1 MIPLRVITDYS
12 LLHSL
17 IKVPDLINFLV
28 EKDIKVCGI
37 CDENL
42 SGSIYFYD
50 LCISNGIKPL
60 IGLSIKIGEF
70 EVLIYAKNY
79 DGYKNLIKINSLKQE
94 KLIELDDLEE
104 YLDNVLV
111 ILPSASV
118 GLYTWFK
125 DRCKVY
131 FGYINQIEKIN
142 VYKYSSDCLYI
153 KEIKT
158 LKQESV
164 DYLKYLDMLRK
175 EVVQEHDE
183 YFDMNMDNTNYDKFI
198 NEINI
203 EIPKNNRYIP
213 KYRDNSKEFL
223 RLLASKGLMKRLNG
237 EISKIYQDRLNY
249 ELSVIE
255 KMGFVDYFLIVYDY
269 VLYAKKNNILVGPG
283 RGSAAGSLVSFVLG
297 ITEIDPIKYNLMF
310 ERFLNPERV
319 TMPDID
325 IDFDALKREEV
336 INYVK
341 RKYGEKNVAL
351 GLTYTTL
358 KAKLVLREVG
368 KLLNIRDDLVDKF
381 TKAIKYDKLKDNL
394 RDEVVKKYLTNYK
407 ELKEMFRIS
416 LELEGLKKNTSVHA
430 SGVVISSV
438 ELDKIIPVLK
448 DGDNLITGITV
459 DEHLE
464 SMGLLKMDFLAL
476 KNLTTI
482 SNIINNIGKN
492 VLKDIKFNE
501 SSVYKLFSDG
511 DTDGIFQFETSLM
524 RNLVSKIKPT
534 CFNDLVASVALG
546 RPGPINEANSY
557 VLRKNGKEKVTYID
571 NRLKSILE
579 DTYGI
584 LIYQEQIIEILGLVG
599 GFKYSEADIIRR
611 AISKKKISIM
621 NEYFEKFINGAI
633 SNGYSKEDA
642 TKIYELIVRFASYGF
657 NKSHSVAYA
666 MVAYQMAYLKV
677 FYPEY
682 FLIEMLNNNTDKQS
696 SYFAFLK
703 NRGMILIKPDI
714 NISKIEFYVK
724 GKNVIMPMWQIK
736 GINREIARKII
747 DARGNGFIDYFDF
760 VSKTHEFLD
769 SSLIEALIKANA
781 LRSLK
786 LNQNTLLNNLE
797 SATNYGA
804 LNDESGLIKKPVIIE
819 YPEFSDSILRS
830 NELNAYGYYLSN
842 HPSSNFKCFKIGDIN
857 KYLFKNVKCVVLV
870 ERINKIKTKKGDDMA
885 FIRASDE
892 SGSCDFTVFPEKF
905 KLLDSLKE
913 NDLIEISGSVSKRFD
928 KVSIIV
934 NNIMKEGTHE

>member
-50 LCISNGIKPL
+50 LCINSGIKPL

-94 KLIELDDLEE
+94 KLVELDDLEE

-131 FGYINQIEKIN
+131 FGYTNQIEKIN

-153 KEIKT
+153 KKIKT

-183 YFDMNMDNTNYDKFI
+183 YFDMNIDNTNYDKFI

-237 EISKIYQDRLNY
+237 KISKIYQDRLNY

-381 TKAIKYDKLKDNL
+381 TKAIKYDKLSVNL

-416 LELEGLKKNTSVHA
+416 LKLEGLKKNTSVHA

-492 VLKDIKFNE
+492 VLKDIIAE
-501 SSVYKLFSDG
+501 S
-511 DTDGIFQFETSLM
+511 
-524 RNLVSKIKPT
+524 N
-534 CFNDLVASVALG
+534 
-546 RPGPINEANSY
+546 
-557 VLRKNGKEKVTYID
+557 
-571 NRLKSILE
+571 
-579 DTYGI
+579 
-584 LIYQEQIIEILGLVG
+584 
-599 GFKYSEADIIRR
+599 
-611 AISKKKISIM
+611 
-621 NEYFEKFINGAI
+621 
-633 SNGYSKEDA
+633 
-642 TKIYELIVRFASYGF
+642 
-657 NKSHSVAYA
+657 
-666 MVAYQMAYLKV
+666 
-677 FYPEY
+677 
-682 FLIEMLNNNTDKQS
+682 
-696 SYFAFLK
+696 
-703 NRGMILIKPDI
+703 
-714 NISKIEFYVK
+714 
-724 GKNVIMPMWQIK
+724 
-736 GINREIARKII
+736 
-747 DARGNGFIDYFDF
+747 
-760 VSKTHEFLD
+760 
-769 SSLIEALIKANA
+769 
-781 LRSLK
+781 
-786 LNQNTLLNNLE
+786 
-797 SATNYGA
+797 
-804 LNDESGLIKKPVIIE
+804 
-819 YPEFSDSILRS
+819 
-830 NELNAYGYYLSN
+830 
-842 HPSSNFKCFKIGDIN
+842 
-857 KYLFKNVKCVVLV
+857 
-870 ERINKIKTKKGDDMA
+870 
-885 FIRASDE
+885 
-892 SGSCDFTVFPEKF
+892 
-905 KLLDSLKE
+905 
-913 NDLIEISGSVSKRFD
+913 
-928 KVSIIV
+928 
-934 NNIMKEGTHE
+934 

>member
-50 LCISNGIKPL
+50 LCINNGIKPL

-104 YLDNVLV
+104 YLGDVLV

-153 KEIKT
+153 KKIKT

-175 EVVQEHDE
+175 EDVQEHDE
-183 YFDMNMDNTNYDKFI
+183 YFDMNIDNTNYDKFI

-237 EISKIYQDRLNY
+237 KISKIYQDRLNY

-341 RKYGEKNVAL
+341 RKYGEKCVAL

-358 KAKLVLREVG
+358 KARLVLREVG

-381 TKAIKYDKLKDNL
+381 TKAIKYDKLSVNL

-416 LELEGLKKNTSVHA
+416 LKLEGLKKNTSVHA

-492 VLKDIKFNE
+492 VLKNIKFNE

-571 NRLKSILE
+571 NRLKGILE

-611 AISKKKISIM
+611 AISKKKIGIM

-633 SNGYSKEDA
+633 NNGYSKEDA

-736 GINREIARKII
+736 GINREITRKII
-747 DARGNGFIDYFDF
+747 DVRGNGFIDYFDF

-769 SSLIEALIKANA
+769 SSLIEA
-781 LRSLK
+781 
-786 LNQNTLLNNLE
+786 
-797 SATNYGA
+797 
-804 LNDESGLIKKPVIIE
+804 
-819 YPEFSDSILRS
+819 ILQ
-830 NELNAYGYYLSN
+830 L
-842 HPSSNFKCFKIGDIN
+842 DI
-857 KYLFKNVKCVVLV
+857 
-870 ERINKIKTKKGDDMA
+870 
-885 FIRASDE
+885 
-892 SGSCDFTVFPEKF
+892 
-905 KLLDSLKE
+905 
-913 NDLIEISGSVSKRFD
+913 
-928 KVSIIV
+928 
-934 NNIMKEGTHE
+934 

>member
-1 MIPLRVITDYS
+1 M
-12 LLHSL
+12 
-17 IKVPDLINFLV
+17 
-28 EKDIKVCGI
+28 C
-37 CDENL
+37 
-42 SGSIYFYD
+42 
-50 LCISNGIKPL
+50 
-60 IGLSIKIGEF
+60 
-70 EVLIYAKNY
+70 
-79 DGYKNLIKINSLKQE
+79 
-94 KLIELDDLEE
+94 
-104 YLDNVLV
+104 
-111 ILPSASV
+111 
-118 GLYTWFK
+118 
-125 DRCKVY
+125 
-131 FGYINQIEKIN
+131 
-142 VYKYSSDCLYI
+142 
-153 KEIKT
+153 
-158 LKQESV
+158 
-164 DYLKYLDMLRK
+164 
-175 EVVQEHDE
+175 
-183 YFDMNMDNTNYDKFI
+183 
-198 NEINI
+198 
-203 EIPKNNRYIP
+203 
-213 KYRDNSKEFL
+213 
-223 RLLASKGLMKRLNG
+223 
-237 EISKIYQDRLNY
+237 
-249 ELSVIE
+249 
-255 KMGFVDYFLIVYDY
+255 
-269 VLYAKKNNILVGPG
+269 
-283 RGSAAGSLVSFVLG
+283 
-297 ITEIDPIKYNLMF
+297 
-310 ERFLNPERV
+310 
-319 TMPDID
+319 
-325 IDFDALKREEV
+325 
-336 INYVK
+336 
-341 RKYGEKNVAL
+341 
-351 GLTYTTL
+351 LTYTTL

-381 TKAIKYDKLKDNL
+381 TKAIKYDKLSVNL

-571 NRLKSILE
+571 SRLKGILE

-611 AISKKKISIM
+611 AISKKKMSIM

-682 FLIEMLNNNTDKQS
+682 FLIEMLNNKVV
-696 SYFAFLK
+696 
-703 NRGMILIKPDI
+703 ILH
-714 NISKIEFYVK
+714 F
-724 GKNVIMPMWQIK
+724 
-736 GINREIARKII
+736 
-747 DARGNGFIDYFDF
+747 
-760 VSKTHEFLD
+760 
-769 SSLIEALIKANA
+769 
-781 LRSLK
+781 
-786 LNQNTLLNNLE
+786 
-797 SATNYGA
+797 
-804 LNDESGLIKKPVIIE
+804 
-819 YPEFSDSILRS
+819 
-830 NELNAYGYYLSN
+830 
-842 HPSSNFKCFKIGDIN
+842 
-857 KYLFKNVKCVVLV
+857 
-870 ERINKIKTKKGDDMA
+870 
-885 FIRASDE
+885 
-892 SGSCDFTVFPEKF
+892 
-905 KLLDSLKE
+905 
-913 NDLIEISGSVSKRFD
+913 
-928 KVSIIV
+928 
-934 NNIMKEGTHE
+934 

>member
-28 EKDIKVCGI
+28 EKNIKVCGI

-50 LCISNGIKPL
+50 LCINNGIKPL

-104 YLDNVLV
+104 YIDNVLV

-153 KEIKT
+153 KKIKT

-183 YFDMNMDNTNYDKFI
+183 YFDMNIDNTNYDKFI

-237 EISKIYQDRLNY
+237 KISKIYQDRLNY

-381 TKAIKYDKLKDNL
+381 TKAIKYDKLSVNL

-416 LELEGLKKNTSVHA
+416 LKLEGLKKNTSVHA

-571 NRLKSILE
+571 NRLKGILE

-611 AISKKKISIM
+611 AISKKKMSIM
-621 NEYFEKFINGAI
+621 NEYFEKFINGAT

-714 NISKIEFYVK
+714 NISRIEFYVK
-724 GKNVIMPMWQIK
+724 
-736 GINREIARKII
+736 
-747 DARGNGFIDYFDF
+747 
-760 VSKTHEFLD
+760 
-769 SSLIEALIKANA
+769 
-781 LRSLK
+781 
-786 LNQNTLLNNLE
+786 
-797 SATNYGA
+797 
-804 LNDESGLIKKPVIIE
+804 
-819 YPEFSDSILRS
+819 
-830 NELNAYGYYLSN
+830 
-842 HPSSNFKCFKIGDIN
+842 
-857 KYLFKNVKCVVLV
+857 
-870 ERINKIKTKKGDDMA
+870 
-885 FIRASDE
+885 
-892 SGSCDFTVFPEKF
+892 
-905 KLLDSLKE
+905 
-913 NDLIEISGSVSKRFD
+913 
-928 KVSIIV
+928 
-934 NNIMKEGTHE
+934 

>member
-1 MIPLRVITDYS
+1 MQIPLRVITDYS
-12 LLHSL
+12 LLKSL

-60 IGLSIKIGEF
+60 IGLSIKIDD
-70 EVLIYAKNY
+70 LDILLYAKNY

-94 KLIELDDLEE
+94 KLLELNDLEE

-125 DRCKVY
+125 DRCMVY
-131 FGYINQIEKIN
+131 FGYINQIEKMN

-158 LKQESV
+158 LKKESV
-164 DYLKYLDMLRK
+164 GYLKYLDMLRK
-175 EVVQEHDE
+175 ENVEEHDE
-183 YFDMNMDNTNYDKFI
+183 YFIEYVDDTNYDKFI
-198 NEINI
+198 SEVNI

-223 RLLASKGLMKRLNG
+223 RLLASKGLMKRLG
-237 EISKIYQDRLNY
+237 GSVSKIYQDRLNY

-341 RKYGEKNVAL
+341 NKYGKNNVAL

-368 KLLNIRDDLVDKF
+368 KLLNIRDDLIDKF
-381 TKAIKYDKLKDNL
+381 TKTIKYDKLSDNL
-394 RDEVVKKYLTNYK
+394 TLDVVRKYLTNYK
-407 ELKEMFRIS
+407 ELKEVFKIS

-438 ELDKIIPVLK
+438 RLDNIIPVLI

-492 VLKDIKFNE
+492 VLKDITFNE

-524 RNLVSKIKPT
+524 KNLVSKIKPT

-557 VLRKNGKEKVTYID
+557 VLRKNGKEDITYI
-571 NRLKSILE
+571 NNKLSGILKE
-579 DTYGI
+579 TYGI

-611 AISKKKISIM
+611 AISKKKISVM
-621 NEYFEKFINGAI
+621 NSYFEKFVNGAI
-633 SNGYSKEDA
+633 NRGYTYDEAK
-642 TKIYELIVRFASYGF
+642 KIYDLIVKFASYGF

-677 FYPEY
+677 LYPEY

-703 NRGMILIKPDI
+703 SKGMILIKPDI
-714 NISKIEFYVK
+714 NISKIEFYVN
-724 GKNVIMPMWQIK
+724 GKNVVMPMWKIK
-736 GINREIARKII
+736 GINREIAKKII
-747 DARGNGFIDYFDF
+747 DVRGNGFIDYFDF

-769 SSLIEALIKANA
+769 KTVIEVLIKANA

-797 SATNYGA
+797 SAINYGL
-804 LNDESGLIKKPVIIE
+804 LNDDSGLIKKPMIVE
-819 YPEFSDSILRS
+819 YPELSDNILRS
-830 NELNAYGYYLSN
+830 NELESYGYYLSN
-842 HPSSNFKCFKIGDIN
+842 HPSSRYKCFKLIDIN
-857 KYLFKNVKCVVLV
+857 KYLFKNIKCVVLV
-870 ERINKIKTKKGDDMA
+870 ERINKIKTKKGDEMA
-885 FIRASDE
+885 FVRASDE
-892 SGSCDFTVFPEKF
+892 SGMSDFTIFPNKIE
-905 KLLDSLKE
+905 LLSNIKE
-913 NDLIEISGSVSKRFD
+913 NMLVEINGSVSKRFD
-928 KVSIIV
+928 KISIIV
-934 NNIMKEGTHE
+934 NNIKKEG

>member
-1 MIPLRVITDYS
+1 
-12 LLHSL
+12 
-17 IKVPDLINFLV
+17 
-28 EKDIKVCGI
+28 
-37 CDENL
+37 
-42 SGSIYFYD
+42 
-50 LCISNGIKPL
+50 
-60 IGLSIKIGEF
+60 
-70 EVLIYAKNY
+70 
-79 DGYKNLIKINSLKQE
+79 
-94 KLIELDDLEE
+94 
-104 YLDNVLV
+104 
-111 ILPSASV
+111 
-118 GLYTWFK
+118 
-125 DRCKVY
+125 
-131 FGYINQIEKIN
+131 
-142 VYKYSSDCLYI
+142 
-153 KEIKT
+153 
-158 LKQESV
+158 
-164 DYLKYLDMLRK
+164 
-175 EVVQEHDE
+175 
-183 YFDMNMDNTNYDKFI
+183 
-198 NEINI
+198 
-203 EIPKNNRYIP
+203 
-213 KYRDNSKEFL
+213 
-223 RLLASKGLMKRLNG
+223 
-237 EISKIYQDRLNY
+237 
-249 ELSVIE
+249 
-255 KMGFVDYFLIVYDY
+255 
-269 VLYAKKNNILVGPG
+269 
-283 RGSAAGSLVSFVLG
+283 
-297 ITEIDPIKYNLMF
+297 
-310 ERFLNPERV
+310 
-319 TMPDID
+319 
-325 IDFDALKREEV
+325 
-336 INYVK
+336 
-341 RKYGEKNVAL
+341 
-351 GLTYTTL
+351 
-358 KAKLVLREVG
+358 
-368 KLLNIRDDLVDKF
+368 
-381 TKAIKYDKLKDNL
+381 
-394 RDEVVKKYLTNYK
+394 
-407 ELKEMFRIS
+407 MFRIS
-416 LELEGLKKNTSVHA
+416 LKLEGLKKNTSVHA

-571 NRLKSILE
+571 NRLKGILE

-666 MVAYQMAYLKV
+666 MVAYKMAYLKV

-703 NRGMILIKPDI
+703 SRGMILIKPDI

-736 GINREIARKII
+736 GINREITRKII

-830 NELNAYGYYLSN
+830 NELDAYGYYLSN
-842 HPSSNFKCFKIGDIN
+842 HPSSNFKCFKISDIN

-892 SGSCDFTVFPEKF
+892 SGACDFTVFPEKF
-905 KLLDSLKE
+905 GLLDSLKE
-913 NDLIEISGSVSKRFD
+913 RDLIEISGSVSKRFD

>member
-1 MIPLRVITDYS
+1 MQIPLRVITDYS
-12 LLHSL
+12 LLKSL

-50 LCISNGIKPL
+50 LCLSNNIKPL
-60 IGLSIKIGEF
+60 IGLSIKIDD
-70 EVLIYAKNY
+70 LDILLYAKNY

-94 KLIELDDLEE
+94 KLLELNDLEE

-131 FGYINQIEKIN
+131 FGYINQIEKMY

-158 LKQESV
+158 LKKESV
-164 DYLKYLDMLRK
+164 GYLKYLDMLRK
-175 EVVQEHDE
+175 ENVEEHDE
-183 YFDMNMDNTNYDKFI
+183 YFMEYVDDTNYDKFI
-198 NEINI
+198 GEVNI

-223 RLLASKGLMKRLNG
+223 RLLASKGLMKRLGGNV
-237 EISKIYQDRLNY
+237 SKIYQDRLNY
-249 ELSVIE
+249 ELSVID

-325 IDFDALKREEV
+325 IDFDALKREDV

-341 RKYGEKNVAL
+341 NKYGKNNVAL

-368 KLLNIRDDLVDKF
+368 KLLNIRDDLIDKF
-381 TKAIKYDKLKDNL
+381 TKTIKYDKLSDNL
-394 RDEVVKKYLTNYK
+394 TLDVVRKYLTNYK
-407 ELKEMFRIS
+407 ELKEVFKIS

-438 ELDKIIPVLK
+438 RLDNIIPVLI

-492 VLKDIKFNE
+492 VLKDITFNE
-501 SSVYKLFSDG
+501 SGVYKLFSDG

-524 RNLVSKIKPT
+524 KNLVSKIKPT

-557 VLRKNGKEKVTYID
+557 VLRKNGKEDITYI
-571 NRLKSILE
+571 NNKLSGILKE
-579 DTYGI
+579 TYGI

-611 AISKKKISIM
+611 AISKKKISVM
-621 NEYFEKFINGAI
+621 NSYFEKFVNGAI
-633 SNGYSKEDA
+633 NRGYTYDEAK
-642 TKIYELIVRFASYGF
+642 KIYDLIVKFASYGF

-677 FYPEY
+677 LYPEY

-703 NRGMILIKPDI
+703 SKGMILIKPDI
-714 NISKIEFYVK
+714 NISKIEFYVN
-724 GKNVIMPMWQIK
+724 GKNVVMPMWQIK
-736 GINREIARKII
+736 GINREIAKKII
-747 DARGNGFIDYFDF
+747 DVRGNGFIDYFDF

-769 SSLIEALIKANA
+769 KTVIEVLIKANA

-797 SATNYGA
+797 SAINYGL
-804 LNDESGLIKKPVIIE
+804 LNDDSGLIKKPMIVE
-819 YPEFSDSILRS
+819 YPELSDNILRS
-830 NELNAYGYYLSN
+830 NELESYGYYLSN
-842 HPSSNFKCFKIGDIN
+842 HPSSRYKCFKLIDIN
-857 KYLFKNVKCVVLV
+857 KYLFKNIKCVVLV
-870 ERINKIKTKKGDDMA
+870 ERINKIKTKKGDEMA
-885 FIRASDE
+885 FVRASDE
-892 SGSCDFTVFPEKF
+892 SGMSDFTIFPNKIE
-905 KLLDSLKE
+905 LLSNIKE
-913 NDLIEISGSVSKRFD
+913 NMLVEINGSVSKRFD
-928 KVSIIV
+928 KISIIV
-934 NNIMKEGTHE
+934 NNIKKEG